1 MPHVIKVR
9 NEQSC
14 PNKKTRRSE
23 KGSFRKNVD
32 GLAVIINRFV
42 ASWPA
47 KDLGIRDAMSED
59 KCHSAVLIYVSVVL
73 LREWIIRCNMT
84 RNNKFAMLIKQRKM
98 LKEFETFSIQ
108 ILFAEL
114 LFNAIMRRCIILYLG
129 WNSAT
134 CSTVFCDTFSHSLTE
149 VLVSSILKTVKVV
162 MLHSK

>member
-9 NEQSC
+9 NKQSC

-47 KDLGIRDAMSED
+47 KDLGIRDAMSEE
-59 KCHSAVLIYVSVVL
+59 KCHSAVLIYVSAVL
-73 LREWIIRCNMT
+73 LRERIIRCNMT

-98 LKEFETFSIQ
+98 LKEFETFPLQ

-114 LFNAIMRRCIILYLG
+114 LFSANYAKMCYTLSWLEFG
-129 WNSAT
+129 KVFNSF
-134 CSTVFCDTFSHSLTE
+134 FCDTFFCDSN
-149 VLVSSILKTVKVV
+149 
-162 MLHSK
+162 

>member
-9 NEQSC
+9 NKQSC

-47 KDLGIRDAMSED
+47 KDLGIRDAMSEE

-84 RNNKFAMLIKQRKM
+84 RNNKFATLIKQRKM
-98 LKEFETFSIQ
+98 LKEFETFSLQ
-108 ILFAEL
+108 ILFSEL
-114 LFNAIMRRCIILYLG
+114 LFSANYAKMCYTLSWLEFG
-129 WNSAT
+129 NVFNSF
-134 CSTVFCDTFSHSLTE
+134 FCDTFFRDSN
-149 VLVSSILKTVKVV
+149 
-162 MLHSK
+162 